1 MSINSKLRK
10 EGIEIL
16 EQLNT
21 LKVNTIA
28 TNIASKLCLAF
39 PEHNLN
45 RSQLFAALSRLN
57 MYVAKMPMDFTGAK
71 YFYKNNSIY
80 FNENLSL
87 EEMSDLAVH
96 ECIHY
101 IQELRDSNN
110 NLTKMGLY
118 NFSFN
123 YGLGI
128 NEAAVQLMASEANMS
143 KFTSE
148 TYFGVLLKTN
158 SPDYYPL
165 ECSLVNQ
172 MAYFTGTYPLYHST
186 LYSNDIFKKT
196 FILKSD
202 KKTYSTIVRN
212 LDKLLALETDL
223 NYFSSELQ
231 YADKVN
237 TIKLLNKLIVSKKAS
252 IKDLYY
258 RTQNLI
264 IEKCFTAE
272 FNDIRNLEDIKSF
285 TKKLYNYKNVM
296 GSSDDYSFYNE
307 FYCKMMELI
316 ESKKEYIKEFGEI
329 SLFEINDNTNN
340 SLVVLNN
347 SKNAFS
353 LVNILFSKIRKLFNP
368 NRGTSKNINW

>member
-21 LKVNTIA
+21 LKVNTVA

-45 RSQLFAALSRLN
+45 RSQLFADLCRLN

-80 FNENLSL
+80 FNENISL
-87 EEMSDLAVH
+87 DEMSDLAVH

-237 TIKLLNKLIVSKKAS
+237 TIKLLNKLIVSKKSS

-272 FNDIRNLEDIKSF
+272 FNDIRNLDDIKSF

-296 GSSDDYSFYNE
+296 GSSDDYSFYNK

-316 ESKKEYIKEFGEI
+316 ESKKEYIKQFGEI
-329 SLFEINDNTNN
+329 SLFEINDTTAN

-347 SKNAFS
+347 SKNAFDF
-353 LVNILFSKIRKLFNP
+353 VNILFSKIRKLFNP
-368 NRGTSKNINW
+368 NRGISKNINL